1 MVTALTDREA
11 YPTLAHGAYLNQAS
25 LGLIG
30 SPAVAA
36 MHELLDEVAQ
46 HGNLHMSDADEAAF
60 LDNLRERAAD
70 LLAAPAGRVAIV
82 SSASELLGQAP
93 ALLSPAPASRVVAVR
108 SDFPAITRPWLQLAA
123 RGACTVDFVDDVP
136 TRDLT
141 DDLIDRLGRET
152 AVVAVGWVQYATGSI
167 VDVPRLRAA
176 ASEVG
181 ARLLLD
187 VTQGAG
193 ALPISQDV
201 WGADLCVCSGYKWLG
216 GHGGVAVGSLA
227 PDLVS
232 RMPPLPGW
240 FGAAD
245 PFDFDATSVSVAPDA
260 RRFTQSTMSYV
271 SVIGLTTA
279 LEQLLAVGISEVGSH
294 AVALREELV
303 EAADARG
310 WEPFRAPADAGAS
323 PHIVSLARDSRCAA
337 DVAGQLADRQVIVSG
352 RGDRIRVS
360 LAHYNDSAD
369 IEALV
374 SALP

>member
-1 MVTALTDREA
+1 MVTALAGREA
-11 YPTLAHGAYLNQAS
+11 YSTLDHCAYLNQAS

-30 SPAVAA
+30 APAVEA
-36 MHELLDEVAQ
+36 MHELLDDVAR

-60 LDNLRERAAD
+60 LDDLRKRAAQ

-93 ALLSPAPASRVVAVR
+93 ALLSPPPGSRVVAVR

-123 RGACTVDFVDDVP
+123 RGGCTVDFVDDVP

-141 DDLIDRLGRET
+141 DDLIDRLGRDT
-152 AVVAVGWVQYATGSI
+152 AVVAAGWVQYATGSI

-176 ASEVG
+176 ATAVG
-181 ARLLLD
+181 ARLVLD

-193 ALPISQDV
+193 AVPIGDDV

-240 FGAAD
+240 FGAAE
-245 PFDFDATSVSVAPDA
+245 PFNFDATSVSVAPDA

-279 LEQLLAVGISEVGSH
+279 LDHVLALGIGEVESH
-294 AVALREELV
+294 AAALQQELV
-303 EAADARG
+303 EAAHTGG

-323 PHIVSLARDSRCAA
+323 PHIVSLADDCRSAG
-337 DVAGQLADRQVIVSG
+337 DVTGRLADRRVIVSG
-352 RGDRIRVS
+352 RGGRIRVS

-374 SALP
+374 SALS